1 MKKISTATLFA
12 LLTALLIFSTVLAAI
27 TNGNFENGDW
37 TGWTKSTGINN
48 GYSVALGSG
57 GSDLSA
63 IISLPATADTH
74 TNGVVV
80 VPVYGSNTARV
91 NSDQSYSTPG
101 YGKNANVIKQ
111 QFTAN
116 LLTDG
121 FAHVRFVYSAVM
133 VNPVD
138 NPHTDEQKPYF
149 RVRVINKS
157 KSDDVIYDFSSYVGE
172 PGKNWQNGASFG
184 TGGDFWQYLDWT
196 YVDLASTAL
205 HPVDDGD
212 IIEVEIT
219 AAGCSL
225 GGHPGYVYVD
235 EITDGY
241 IAAPSISASG
251 PATASENGPI
261 TYTYTYNNGHATDS
275 IDPTIVITPPAG
287 VTFTSL
293 GDAAHCSGLNPVTC
307 NYTGVTAGTSG
318 NFTVTGTVN
327 SGTAGTTIAHGN
339 YTIAATGYPTTSG
352 PTVFT
357 DVLAN
362 SAPVANNDSYATK
375 MSVML
380 NGSTV
385 FTNDTDADNDTLTGT
400 VVTPPAHALSFNFNS
415 TNGTFT
421 YLPETGFRGQD
432 TFTYTVND
440 GTADSNV
447 ATVSIAVTPITVVL
461 KSVAIY
467 DGWINESSEISNVGG
482 KINTTEKG
490 LPVGDAI
497 NDHQWRSI
505 LHFDTASLPDN
516 AVILSANLRVKN
528 FNVVGDES
536 PFTTHGNLIVD
547 FKKGSF
553 SGNPTMQ
560 PNDFQAPATRPSI
573 GFLSPSTSSWYQLN
587 ISKNIYK
594 IISLTRP
601 VQFRL
606 QFQLD
611 DDDDSIQD
619 FARFYSGNAGG
630 KNRPRLIITYYVPP
644 AP

>member
-1 MKKISTATLFA
+1 MKKISSATLFA
-12 LLTALLIFSTVLAAI
+12 ILSAILIFSTALAAI

-37 TGWTKSTGINN
+37 TGWTKSTGIND
-48 GYSVALGSG
+48 GYSSPLGSG

-63 IISLPATADTH
+63 IISLPATGDTH

-80 VPVYGSNTARV
+80 VPVYGDHTARV
-91 NSDQSYSTPG
+91 NSDQSYSVPG

-133 VNPVD
+133 VNPVE
-138 NPHTDEQKPYF
+138 NPHTAEQKPYF

-172 PGKNWQNGASFG
+172 PGKAWQTGASFG
-184 TGGDFWQYLDWT
+184 SGGDYWQYLDWT
-196 YVDLASTAL
+196 YVDIASTAL

-212 IIEVEIT
+212 TIEIEIT

-241 IAAPSISASG
+241 IAAPSISAAG
-251 PATASENGPI
+251 PATASEGGPI
-261 TYTYTYNNGHATDS
+261 TYTYTYHNGHSTDS

-307 NYTGVTAGTSG
+307 TYTGVTAGTSG
-318 NFTVTGTVN
+318 NFTISGTVN
-327 SGTAGTTIAHGN
+327 SGTAGTTIAHGD
-339 YTIAATGYPTTSG
+339 YTIAATGYPTTGG

-362 SAPVANNDSYATK
+362 SAPVAGDDSYATK

-385 FTNDTDADNDTLTGT
+385 FADDSDSDNDTLTGT
-400 VVTPPAHALSFNFNS
+400 VVTPPAHALSFNFDS
-415 TNGTFT
+415 TTGTFT
-421 YLPETGFRGQD
+421 YMPQTGFRGHD

-440 GTADSNV
+440 GATDSNV
-447 ATVSIAVTPITVVL
+447 ATVDIAVTPITVVL

-467 DGWINESSEISNVGG
+467 DGWVNESSETSNLGG
-482 KINTTEKG
+482 KINTTQKG

-505 LHFDTASLPDN
+505 LHFDTGSLPDN
-516 AVILSANLRVKN
+516 AVILSANLKIKSFGVD
-528 FNVVGDES
+528 GAD
-536 PFTTHGNLIVD
+536 PFVTHDSLMVD
-547 FKKGSF
+547 FMKGSF
-553 SGNPTMQ
+553 SGNPVMQ
-560 PNDFQAPATRPSI
+560 PSDFQAPATKPLFGS
-573 GFLSPSTSSWYQLN
+573 LSPYTTTWYQL
-587 ISKNIYK
+587 ILHKNIFK
-594 IISLTRP
+594 QISLTGP

-606 QFQLD
+606 QFALD

-619 FARFYSGNAGG
+619 IVRFYSGNAGG
-630 KNRPRLIITYYVPP
+630 KNRPRLTIMYYVPP